1 MMRSVVVHL
10 ESLWKSLDSPVQI
23 PNIKEDRLE
32 EHYIKVSWFSTETHE
47 TFAAGNGRAQR
58 GDNQRGNGMVMSNLM
73 SDFG

>member
-10 ESLWKSLDSPVQI
+10 DSLWKSLDSPVQI
-23 PNIKEDRLE
+23 LNIKEDRLE

-58 GDNQRGNGMVMSNLM
+58 GDEPTRKPNDHEQ
-73 SDFG
+73 SDV

>member
-10 ESLWKSLDSPVQI
+10 DSLWKSLDSPVQI
-23 PNIKEDRLE
+23 LNIKEDRLE

-47 TFAAGNGRAQR
+47 TSRQEMEEHR
-58 GDNQRGNGMVMSNLM
+58 EEMSQRGNGMIMSNLM